1 MMLESIPLKR
11 AQLLHA
17 QGGKKYLSRT
27 FRCTVQNKESCVRTT
42 YTDPMTIVAS
52 LPNPPSPIS
61 PLSCLSGKS
70 TTGDEATDHDSVDD
84 CTECGVGKYS
94 GEGEACS
101 DCSAGQYSETGS
113 PLCSDCS
120 AGKRII
126 EGGTGGESSVCTN
139 CASGKFS
146 PAGASICTSCDAG
159 KYR

>member
-1 MMLESIPLKR
+1 MLLESIPLKW
-11 AQLLHA
+11 AQLPHA
-17 QGGKKYLSRT
+17 WGGKKYSSRT
-27 FRCTVQNKESCVRTT
+27 FRCTKRRKLQQDNSHRSHDYCRFA
-42 YTDPMTIVAS
+42 P
-52 LPNPPSPIS
+52 PPSPTP
-61 PLSCLSGKS
+61 PLSCPAGKS
-70 TTGDEATDHDSVDD
+70 TTGDDATDHDSVDD

-101 DCSAGQYSETGS
+101 DCSTSQYSEAGS
-113 PLCSDCS
+113 PSCSDCS